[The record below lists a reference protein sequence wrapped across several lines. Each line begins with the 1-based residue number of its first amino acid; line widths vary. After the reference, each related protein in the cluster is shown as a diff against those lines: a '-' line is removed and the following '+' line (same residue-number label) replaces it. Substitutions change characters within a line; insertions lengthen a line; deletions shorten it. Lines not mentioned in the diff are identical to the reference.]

1 MKIITFALA
10 ALLCLCVSVA
20 SAQQPTRIGED
31 VADPPVATLQTP
43 RTARELPARD
53 QFTLPSPSVSSFT
66 PEMWLYTQEWRR
78 HDDSALAVRRAAEF
92 RAEQRS
98 QRLAAMKWYGF
109 SNARPVASVTPF
121 TGVYSPSWVGNGYDR
136 FDWYGGRY
144 PTTVLHVDTYGTLR

>member
-1 MKIITFALA
+1 MKAIAFASA
-10 ALLCLCVSVA
+10 ALLCLCVTVA
-20 SAQQPTRIGED
+20 SAQQPTRIGEGASD
-31 VADPPVATLQTP
+31 SPVVTLQTP

-78 HDDSALAVRRAAEF
+78 HDDPAQAVRRNAEF

-109 SNARPVASVTPF
+109 SNARPQASVTPF
-121 TGVYSPSWVGNGYDR
+121 TGIYSPTWVGNGYDR
-136 FDWYGGRY
+136 YDWVGGRG
-144 PTTVLHVDTYGTLR
+144 PSTVLHVDTYGVLR

>member
-1 MKIITFALA
+1 MKINSLISLALA
-10 ALLCLCVSVA
+10 CLVA
-20 SAQQPTRIGED
+20 SIAMAQQPPTSGD
-31 VADPPVATLQTP
+31 DSPAATLQTP
-43 RTARELPARD
+43 RTARDLPARE

-78 HDDSALAVRRAAEF
+78 HDDPALAVRRAAEF

-121 TGVYSPSWVGNGYDR
+121 TGVYSPSWVGNGLDRYD
-136 FDWYGGRY
+136 WHGGRS
-144 PTTVLHVDTYGTLR
+144 PTTVIHVDTYGSLR